1 MNNVATASDAELE
14 ELFEAPD
21 MFLWQFDGAQ
31 ALFVRMDR
39 NAYHN
44 SIFLDQRILATS
56 RDIVRI
62 DCARLHEVFSKR
74 PRQNLRLRYIFHVA
88 HCGSTLLARAL
99 DIRECNIVY
108 REPAALRQLGAQ
120 AAATFNGAP
129 PPAEWQQKLDLAVAL
144 LNRSYSNDGSIVV
157 KANVPVNFMIPA
169 LLDASNDSAVLL
181 YSSLENYL
189 LAVLKSPNHRAWV
202 AAISTELGPA
212 IEAVTGITEEQR
224 RALSIPEAASC
235 LWMAQILIFD
245 QTLKARA
252 GSRSLD
258 AETFYNDPENTLQK
272 TFEFIGQAIDTGSI
286 GKLVGGELF
295 TRYSKDPR
303 QSYSNETR
311 IAQREVTRGQLAA
324 DIEKGRGWVNRHI
337 GQCGIP
343 AVLANP
349 LAGSAPPLLR

>member
-1 MNNVATASDAELE
+1 MNNIATASDAEFE
-14 ELFEAPD
+14 ELFETPD
-21 MFLWQFDGAQ
+21 MFLWQFDGTEG
-31 ALFVRMDR
+31 LFVRMDR
-39 NAYHN
+39 NAYHD

-62 DCARLHEVFSKR
+62 DCARLHDLFSKR
-74 PRQNLRLRYIFHVA
+74 PPKNSRLRYIFHVA

-99 DIRECNIVY
+99 DIRVGNIVY

-120 AAATFNGAP
+120 AAAAFHGAT
-129 PPAEWQQKLDLAVAL
+129 PPAEWQQKLDLSVAL
-144 LNRSYSNDGSIVV
+144 LNRSYTNDGPIVV

-189 LAVLKSPNHRAWV
+189 LAVLKSPTHRAWV
-202 AAISTELGPA
+202 AAITTELGPA
-212 IEAVTGITEEQR
+212 IEAVTGITAEQR

-235 LWMAQILIFD
+235 LWMAQIMIFD
-245 QTLKARA
+245 QTLKSQA

-258 AETFYNDPENTLQK
+258 AETFYDDPENTLQK
-272 TFEFIGQAIDTGSI
+272 YFEFIGQAIDAASI
-286 GKLVGGELF
+286 GEIVKGELF

-311 IAQREVTRGQLAA
+311 IAQRKEMRGQLAA

-337 GQCGIP
+337 GKCGIP
-343 AVLANP
+343 EVLASP
-349 LAGSAPPLLR
+349 LAGSSPPLLD